1 MADFESSSQRQRW
14 LLPAAELEA
23 RRAACNERAVESLH
37 KASISLC
44 QAGSLTAARGC
55 KVLWRAF
62 RRLSAQRLGKRCGA
76 QYGTT
81 KKELPP
87 DGSNAEEMPM
97 EESARA
103 AAVDTSGPL
112 PEALTVEEEVLILR
126 YYEHKIQQVC
136 GAFNFPNKIQAT
148 AIMYLKRFYLRW
160 STMEHDPKHI
170 MLTCVYLACKVEE
183 FHVSAEE
190 FGKGIQQDPQ
200 VVLKNE
206 LTVLQGLCFELIIY
220 APYRS
225 LEGLLLDHEASTTGL
240 ELTLSAE
247 KLQASTLYSCSF
259 AASYMA
265 GELSQAGRFVA
276 DKIMLTDAPL
286 MYSPGKL
293 AVAALWSSCRELGM
307 SGIEKYLKSLI
318 GRRKEGPQVSD
329 YMANVDAIVL
339 QVAGVAKV
347 DEGEVRRIDRKLKYC
362 RNPSLFQDEP
372 ARRGKKDKNRTKR
385 SSHDMSDHRDAS
397 AGEDSALPQ
406 AKRRQSADVMLS

>member
-14 LLPAAELEA
+14 LLPAAEL
-23 RRAACNERAVESLH
+23 
-37 KASISLC
+37 
-44 QAGSLTAARGC
+44 
-55 KVLWRAF
+55 
-62 RRLSAQRLGKRCGA
+62 
-76 QYGTT
+76 YGTT
-81 KKELPP
+81 KKEVPP

-225 LEGLLLDHEASTTGL
+225 MDGLLLDYE
-240 ELTLSAE
+240 
-247 KLQASTLYSCSF
+247 
-259 AASYMA
+259 
-265 GELSQAGRFVA
+265 ELSQAGRFAA

-293 AVAALWSSCRELGM
+293 AVAALWSSCRDRGE
-307 SGIEKYLKSLI
+307 SGFDKYLKSLI
-318 GRRKEGPQVSD
+318 GRRKEGPQVSE
-329 YMANVDAIVL
+329 YLANLDAIIL

-362 RNPSLFQDEP
+362 RNPSLFQDEQ
-372 ARRGKKDKNRTKR
+372 AKRGKKDKNRTKR
-385 SSHDMSDHRDAS
+385 SSHDLSTQRDAS
-397 AGEDSALPQ
+397 AGEDSAPPE
-406 AKRRQSADVMLS
+406 AKRRQSADIMLS